1 MSVKNRIDKEVLLT
15 VQKYDKKLNKTKI
28 AYIEGLL
35 NKKSPEEMIKIFK
48 NEFTINHQYMEQAIN
63 EITQMIAKKDK
74 VKSFEQIKQIL
85 PNILE
90 INPIEDFKRGEMD
103 YAQRLI
109 NKYIEDLSEIE
120 NQSNVTEF
128 LTTKIKNFDKNIE
141 DFIPYFSHTTGKVVS
156 MQNLA
161 TYNSMLYN
169 VNLTRT
175 AWNQSYKDSILLEN
189 DKFIINTHPFACP
202 HCLEHQGKIYT
213 RQELEDIVG
222 IAVEDGAKEILH
234 PNCKCTLSIYWDKS
248 QLERQN
254 KTTPEDYKLD
264 QKSKAIQ
271 RKLEKIKADNKAY
284 KIIENDEMFNENRK
298 KIIKMNDELN
308 KINENMANA
317 KKRFYN
323 YNKKEKK

>member
-1 MSVKNRIDKEVLLT
+1 MSVKNEIDKDVLLT
-15 VQKYDKKLNKTKI
+15 VQKYDKKLNKAKI

-48 NEFTINHQYMEQAIN
+48 KEFTINHQYMTQEIE
-63 EITQMIAKKDK
+63 EITQIVAKKDK
-74 VKSFEQIKQIL
+74 IKSFEQIKQIL

-120 NQSNVTEF
+120 DQSNVTEF
-128 LTTKIKNFDKNIE
+128 LTTKIKNFDENIE
-141 DFIPYFSHTTGKVVS
+141 NFIPYFSHTTGKVVS

-175 AWNQSYKDSILLEN
+175 AWNQSYKDSILLDNE
-189 DKFIINTHPFACP
+189 KFIINSHPFACP
-202 HCLEHQGKIYT
+202 YCLKHQGQTFT
-213 RQELEDIVG
+213 RKEIENLVKDADVG
-222 IAVEDGAKEILH
+222 SKEILH

-254 KTTPEDYKLD
+254 KTTEEDYRLD
-264 QKSKAIQ
+264 QKAKAIQ
-271 RKLEKIKADNKAY
+271 RKLEKIKTDNKAY
-284 KIIENDEMFNENRK
+284 KIIGNDEMFNENRK

-317 KKRFYN
+317 KKRFY
-323 YNKKEKK
+323 K

>member
-15 VQKYDKKLNKTKI
+15 VQKYDKKLNKTELTYFRNLLEEKSPQEMLE
-28 AYIEGLL
+28 YL
-35 NKKSPEEMIKIFK
+35 NKEYTIDHTYMIK
-48 NEFTINHQYMEQAIN
+48 AID
-63 EITQMIAKKDK
+63 EIKQLIKKKDK
-74 VKSFEQIKQIL
+74 IKTLEAIRDII
-85 PNILE
+85 PNLLE
-90 INPIEDFKRGEMD
+90 INPIEDFKRSELD
-103 YAQRLI
+103 YAQRVL
-109 NKYIEDLSEIE
+109 NKYTEDLTDIKT
-120 NQSNVTEF
+120 QKDKTQY
-128 LTTKIKNFDKNIE
+128 LTTKIKTYDRNVE
-141 DFIPYFSHTTGKVVS
+141 QYIPYFHNGFVWS

-202 HCLEHQGKIYT
+202 HCLQHQGKIYT

-254 KTTPEDYKLD
+254 KTTEEDYRLD
-264 QKSKAIQ
+264 QKAKSLQ
-271 RKLEKIKADNKAY
+271 RQINKRRTEKIAFEDIGNEEMADKR
-284 KIIENDEMFNENRK
+284 RK
-298 KIIKMNDELN
+298 ELTRMYAELRGIKGQMET
-308 KINENMANA
+308 IR
-317 KKRFYN
+317 KRFYK
-323 YNKKEKK
+323 Y

>member
-15 VQKYDKKLNKTKI
+15 VQKYDKKLNKTELTYFRNLLEEKSPQEMLE
-28 AYIEGLL
+28 YL
-35 NKKSPEEMIKIFK
+35 NKEYTIDHTYMIK
-48 NEFTINHQYMEQAIN
+48 AID
-63 EITQMIAKKDK
+63 E
-74 VKSFEQIKQIL
+74 IKQIVRKADRL
-85 PNILE
+85 KKLQEIRQTIPNLLE
-90 INPIEDFKRGEMD
+90 INPIEDFKRSELD
-103 YAQRLI
+103 YAQRVL
-109 NKYIEDLSEIE
+109 NKYTEDLADIKT
-120 NQSNVTEF
+120 QKDKTKY
-128 LTTKIKNFDKNIE
+128 LTTKIKTYNRNVE
-141 DFIPYFSHTTGKVVS
+141 QYIPYFHNGFVWS

-254 KTTPEDYKLD
+254 KTTEEDYRLD
-264 QKSKAIQ
+264 QKAKSLQ
-271 RKLEKIKADNKAY
+271 RQINKRRTEKQAFEDIGNEEMADERRKELTRMYEELRGIKGQMET
-284 KIIENDEMFNENRK
+284 IR
-298 KIIKMNDELN
+298 
-308 KINENMANA
+308 
-317 KKRFYN
+317 KRFYK
-323 YNKKEKK
+323 Y

>member
-15 VQKYDKKLNKTKI
+15 IQKYDKKLNKTELT
-28 AYIEGLL
+28 YFRNLL
-35 NKKSPEEMIKIFK
+35 EEKSPQEMLEYLTKEYTIDHTYMIK
-48 NEFTINHQYMEQAIN
+48 AID
-63 EITQMIAKKDK
+63 E
-74 VKSFEQIKQIL
+74 IKQIVRKADRL
-85 PNILE
+85 TKLQEIRQTIPNILE
-90 INPIEDFKRGEMD
+90 INPIEDFKRSELD
-103 YAQRLI
+103 YAQRVL
-109 NKYIEDLSEIE
+109 NKYTQDLADIKT
-120 NQSNVTEF
+120 QKDKTKY
-128 LTTKIKNFDKNIE
+128 LTTKIKTYDRNVE
-141 DFIPYFSHTTGKVVS
+141 QYIPYFHNGFVWS

-222 IAVEDGAKEILH
+222 VAVEDGAKEILH

-254 KTTPEDYKLD
+254 KTTEEDYRLD
-264 QKSKAIQ
+264 QKAKSLQ
-271 RKLEKIKADNKAY
+271 RQINKRRTEKIAFEEIGNDVMADKRRKELSRMY
-284 KIIENDEMFNENRK
+284 EELRGLKGQMEIIR
-298 KIIKMNDELN
+298 
-308 KINENMANA
+308 
-317 KKRFYN
+317 KRFYK
-323 YNKKEKK
+323 Y

>member
-15 VQKYDKKLNKTKI
+15 VQRYDKKLNKTELTYFRNLLEEKSPQEMLE
-28 AYIEGLL
+28 YL
-35 NKKSPEEMIKIFK
+35 NKEYTIDHTYMIK
-48 NEFTINHQYMEQAIN
+48 AIE
-63 EITQMIAKKDK
+63 EIKQIIKKKDK
-74 VKSFEQIKQIL
+74 IKTFEAIRDII
-85 PNILE
+85 PNLLE
-90 INPIEDFKRGEMD
+90 INPIEDFKRSELD
-103 YAQRLI
+103 YAQRVL
-109 NKYIEDLSEIE
+109 NKYTEDLADIKM
-120 NQSNVTEF
+120 QKDKTQY
-128 LTTKIKNFDKNIE
+128 LTTKIKTYTRNVE
-141 DFIPYFSHTTGKVVS
+141 QYIPYFHDGFVWS

-213 RQELEDIVG
+213 RQELEDIIG

-254 KTTPEDYKLD
+254 KTTEEDYRLD
-264 QKSKAIQ
+264 QKAKSLQ
-271 RKLEKIKADNKAY
+271 RQINKRRTEKQAFEDIGNEEMADERRKQLSRMYEELRGIKKQM
-284 KIIENDEMFNENRK
+284 ENIR
-298 KIIKMNDELN
+298 
-308 KINENMANA
+308 
-317 KKRFYN
+317 KRFYK
-323 YNKKEKK
+323 Y

>member
-15 VQKYDKKLNKTKI
+15 VQKYDKKLNKTELTYFRNLLEEKSPQEMLE
-28 AYIEGLL
+28 YL
-35 NKKSPEEMIKIFK
+35 NKEYTIDHTYMIK
-48 NEFTINHQYMEQAIN
+48 AIE
-63 EITQMIAKKDK
+63 EIKQLIKKKDK
-74 VKSFEQIKQIL
+74 IKTLEAIRDII
-85 PNILE
+85 PNLLE
-90 INPIEDFKRGEMD
+90 INPIEDFKRSELD
-103 YAQRLI
+103 YAQRVL
-109 NKYIEDLSEIE
+109 NKYTQDLTDIKT
-120 NQSNVTEF
+120 QKDKTQY
-128 LTTKIKNFDKNIE
+128 LTTKIKTYDRNVE
-141 DFIPYFSHTTGKVVS
+141 QYIPYFHNGFVWS

-202 HCLEHQGKIYT
+202 HCLQHQGKIYT

-254 KTTPEDYKLD
+254 KTTEEDYRLD
-264 QKSKAIQ
+264 QKAKSLQ
-271 RKLEKIKADNKAY
+271 RQINKRRTEKQAFEDIGNEEMADKRRKELTRMYAELRGIKGQMET
-284 KIIENDEMFNENRK
+284 IR
-298 KIIKMNDELN
+298 
-308 KINENMANA
+308 
-317 KKRFYN
+317 KRFYK
-323 YNKKEKK
+323 Y

>member
-15 VQKYDKKLNKTKI
+15 VQKYDKKLNKTELTYFRNLLEEKSPQEMLE
-28 AYIEGLL
+28 YL
-35 NKKSPEEMIKIFK
+35 NKEYTIDHTYMIK
-48 NEFTINHQYMEQAIN
+48 AID
-63 EITQMIAKKDK
+63 EIKQIIRKKDK
-74 VKSFEQIKQIL
+74 IKTLEAIREII
-85 PNILE
+85 PNLLE
-90 INPIEDFKRGEMD
+90 INPIEDFKRSELD
-103 YAQRLI
+103 YAQRVL
-109 NKYIEDLSEIE
+109 NKYTQDLADIKM
-120 NQSNVTEF
+120 QKDKTQF
-128 LTTKIKNFDKNIE
+128 LTTKIRTYTRRVE
-141 DFIPYFSHTTGKVVS
+141 QYIPYFHNGFVWS

-248 QLERQN
+248 QLERQHR
-254 KTTPEDYKLD
+254 TTEADYRLD
-264 QKSKAIQ
+264 QKAKSLQ
-271 RKLEKIKADNKAY
+271 RQINKRRTEKIAFQDIGNEEMADKR
-284 KIIENDEMFNENRK
+284 RK
-298 KIIKMNDELN
+298 ELTRMYAELRGIKGQMET
-308 KINENMANA
+308 IR
-317 KKRFYN
+317 KRFYK
-323 YNKKEKK
+323 Y

>member
-15 VQKYDKKLNKTKI
+15 VQKYDKKLNKTELT
-28 AYIEGLL
+28 YFRNLL
-35 NKKSPEEMIKIFK
+35 EEKSPQEMLDYLTKEYTIDHTYMIK
-48 NEFTINHQYMEQAIN
+48 AIE
-63 EITQMIAKKDK
+63 EIKQLIKKKDK
-74 VKSFEQIKQIL
+74 IKTLEAIRDII
-85 PNILE
+85 PNLLE
-90 INPIEDFKRGEMD
+90 INPIEDFKRSELD
-103 YAQRLI
+103 YAQRVL
-109 NKYIEDLSEIE
+109 NKYIEDLADIKT
-120 NQSNVTEF
+120 QKDKTQF
-128 LTTKIKNFDKNIE
+128 LTTKIRNYTRRVE
-141 DFIPYFSHTTGKVVS
+141 QYIPYFHNGFVWS

-202 HCLEHQGKIYT
+202 HCLQHQGKIYT

-254 KTTPEDYKLD
+254 KTTEEDYRLD
-264 QKSKAIQ
+264 QKAKSLQ
-271 RKLEKIKADNKAY
+271 RQINKRRTEKQAFEDIGNEEMADERRKQLSRMYEELRGIKGQMET
-284 KIIENDEMFNENRK
+284 IR
-298 KIIKMNDELN
+298 
-308 KINENMANA
+308 
-317 KKRFYN
+317 KRFYK
-323 YNKKEKK
+323 Y